1 MIENAAL
8 LVLVESVLGK
18 GQVTSKGNYA
28 FKCPFCSHHK
38 NKLEVSLRT
47 TAKKE
52 NFWHCWVC
60 DAKGK
65 TIRALFKQAQASPDK
80 FKDLSLLIQP
90 TAVNDN
96 STSNEVIVLPAEF
109 ISLTN
114 PLSHILN
121 EKGLDRVAQIES
133 KHAFRFLN
141 KRGITVD
148 DIIKYNIGFCKEG
161 PYAGRV
167 IIPSYDAN
175 GMLNYFVARAYKDS
189 DRKYKNPPV
198 ASKEIIGLELYINW
212 NAPIILCEGMFDAIT
227 IKRNCI
233 PLLGKVLH
241 NKLMEK
247 IVKSNVDRIYIALDN
262 DAKKDALKHAEKL
275 MSYGK
280 EVYMVELDGKDAN
293 EIGFGSFLTTLEQ
306 TEPLNLQSL
315 LEKKLQLI

>member
-1 MIENAAL
+1 MENAAL

-18 GQVTSKGNYA
+18 GQATSKGNYA
-28 FKCPFCSHHK
+28 FKCPFCAHHK

-60 DAKGK
+60 DTKGK
-65 TIRALFKQAQASPDK
+65 TIRTLFKQAKATPDK
-80 FKDLSLLIQP
+80 FADLNLLIQP
-90 TAVNDN
+90 TAIEDIV
-96 STSNEVIVLPAEF
+96 SNEVLALPAEY
-109 ISLTN
+109 IA
-114 PLSHILN
+114 LN
-121 EKGLDRVAQIES
+121 GIYSDKIAQIEA
-133 KHAFRFLN
+133 KHALRFLT
-141 KRGITVD
+141 KRNVTKD

-161 PYAGRV
+161 SYGGRI

-175 GMLNYFVARAYKDS
+175 GILNYFVARAYKES

-198 ASKEIIGLELYINW
+198 ASKEVIGLELYINW
-212 NAPIILCEGMFDAIT
+212 DAPIILCEGMFDAIT
-227 IKRNCI
+227 IKRNVI

-247 IVKSNVDRIYIALDN
+247 LVKSSVDRIYIALDN

-280 EVYMVELDGKDAN
+280 EVYMVELEGKDAN
-293 EIGFGSFLTTLEQ
+293 EIGFEAFLNTLEH
-306 TEPLNLQSL
+306 TEPLTFQSL
-315 LEKKLQLI
+315 LEKKLQNI

>member
-1 MIENAAL
+1 MENAAL

-18 GQVTSKGNYA
+18 GQATSKGNYA
-28 FKCPFCSHHK
+28 FKCPFCAHHK

-60 DAKGK
+60 DTKGK
-65 TIRALFKQAQASPDK
+65 TIRTLFKQAKTTPDK
-80 FKDLSLLIQP
+80 FADLNLLIQP
-90 TAVNDN
+90 TAIEDII
-96 STSNEVIVLPAEF
+96 SNEVLALPAEY
-109 ISLTN
+109 IA
-114 PLSHILN
+114 LN
-121 EKGLDRVAQIES
+121 GIYSDKIAQIEA
-133 KHAFRFLN
+133 KHALRFLT
-141 KRGITVD
+141 KRNVTKD

-161 PYAGRV
+161 SYGGRI

-175 GMLNYFVARAYKDS
+175 GILNYFVARAYKES

-198 ASKEIIGLELYINW
+198 ASKEVIGLELYINW
-212 NAPIILCEGMFDAIT
+212 DAPIILCEGMFDAIT
-227 IKRNCI
+227 IKRNVI

-247 IVKSNVDRIYIALDN
+247 LVKSSVDRIYIALDN

-280 EVYMVELDGKDAN
+280 EVYMVELEGKDAN
-293 EIGFGSFLTTLEQ
+293 EIGFEAFLNTLEH
-306 TEPLNLQSL
+306 TEPLTFQSL
-315 LEKKLQLI
+315 LEKKLQNI

>member
-18 GQVTSKGNYA
+18 GQITSKGNYA

-47 TAKKE
+47 TSKRE

-65 TIRALFKQAQASPDK
+65 SIRALFKRANVSADK
-80 FKDLSLLIQP
+80 FKDLDLLIKP
-90 TAVNDN
+90 AVKEEHI
-96 STSNEVIVLPAEF
+96 SYEALTLPEEF
-109 ISLTN
+109 ISLSL
-114 PLSHILN
+114 PVDDKIS
-121 EKGLDRVAQIES
+121 QIES
-133 KHAFRFLN
+133 KHALKFLK
-141 KRGITVD
+141 KRGITPD
-148 DIIKYNIGFCKEG
+148 DIIKYNIGFCKDGKYE
-161 PYAGRV
+161 GRV
-167 IIPSYDAN
+167 IIPSYGAN
-175 GMLNYFVARAYKDS
+175 GQLNYFIARDYKEPS
-189 DRKYKNPPV
+189 LRKYKNPPV
-198 ASKEIIGLELYINW
+198 SSKDVIGFELYINW

-241 NKLMEK
+241 DKLMEK

-293 EIGFGSFLTTLEQ
+293 EIGFDSFLTTLEQ
-306 TEPLNLQSL
+306 TEPLTFQSL
-315 LEKKLQLI
+315 LEKKLQFV

>member
-1 MIENAAL
+1 MENAAL

-18 GQVTSKGNYA
+18 GTPTSKGNYA

-47 TAKKE
+47 TTKKE

-60 DAKGK
+60 DTKGK
-65 TIRALFKQAQASPDK
+65 TIRTLFKQAKATPDK
-80 FKDLSLLIQP
+80 FKDLNLLIQP
-90 TAVNDN
+90 TNVEDIV
-96 STSNEVIVLPAEF
+96 STEALALPAEF
-109 ISLTN
+109 IA
-114 PLSHILN
+114 LN
-121 EKGLDRVAQIES
+121 GIYSDKIAQIEA
-133 KHAFRFLN
+133 KHALRFLT
-141 KRGITVD
+141 KRNVTKD
-148 DIIKYNIGFCKEG
+148 DISKYNIGFCKEG
-161 PYAGRV
+161 SYGGRV

-175 GMLNYFVARAYKDS
+175 GILNYFVARAYKDS

-198 ASKEIIGLELYINW
+198 ASKEVIGLELYINW
-212 NAPIILCEGMFDAIT
+212 DAPIILCEGMFDAIT
-227 IKRNCI
+227 IKRNVI

-247 IVKSNVDRIYIALDN
+247 LVKSSVDRIYIALDN

-280 EVYMVELDGKDAN
+280 EVYMVELEGKDAN
-293 EIGFGSFLTTLEQ
+293 EIGFEAFLNTLEH
-306 TEPLNLQSL
+306 TEPLTLQSL